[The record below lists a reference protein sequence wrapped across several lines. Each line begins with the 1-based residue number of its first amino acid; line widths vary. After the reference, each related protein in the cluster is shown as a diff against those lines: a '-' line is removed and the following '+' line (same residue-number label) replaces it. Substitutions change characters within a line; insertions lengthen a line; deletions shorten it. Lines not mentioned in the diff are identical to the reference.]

1 MDPKTLIAA
10 TGLLVAAAPAALAQE
25 GSSVDAGGEGVP
37 ARDWPLGYLSDPD
50 VPAKNLNDA
59 LLGGRVRLDNRL
71 RFEVADTTGLDTS
84 TALLNRLR
92 LGYETKVLHGFTGYI
107 EMENVSSPTRD
118 DYYVPETMQG
128 PADHT
133 PILAPEGTELNQ
145 AFVRYYNEDIAE
157 SGVELEIVG
166 GRQRIELDD
175 ERFVGNK
182 GWRMFEQTY
191 DAASVRTNLGIEG
204 FEAYYAYV
212 WGVQRFYGPEGDNWD
227 AEAQLF
233 NASYEYSPE
242 LKVTGFGYLLDFA
255 EDAPQSSS
263 DTYGVR
269 VSGTL
274 DRERDE
280 DTTIRYIASYARQQ
294 DAGLNPV
301 LFDNADYIFAEIEF
315 EPNGWPALAFG
326 YELLGSNS
334 GDDIAFQT
342 PLGTLHGRQGF
353 ADEFLTTPVSGL
365 QDIYAR
371 LTTDL
376 PVGIKGYASY
386 HYFLEDDGG
395 DELGWEID
403 FSLSKQID
411 ENWSVLI
418 KGAHFEGQ
426 SGQSDTD
433 RFWVQAEL
441 VF

>member
-1 MDPKTLIAA
+1 MHAWTLFAA
-10 TGLLVAAAPAALAQE
+10 GGLVLAAPASLAQE
-25 GSSVDAGGEGVP
+25 DSGVAPGSDVGSG
-37 ARDWPLGYLSDPD
+37 RDRPLGYLSDPD
-50 VPAKNLNDA
+50 IPPKNLNEA

-71 RFEVADTTGLDTS
+71 RVEIADTTDLETS
-84 TALLNRLR
+84 TAVLNRIR
-92 LGYETKVLHGFTGYI
+92 LGYETKALHGFTGYI
-107 EMENVSSPTRD
+107 EMENVSTPTRD
-118 DYYVPETMQG
+118 DFFVPQTMQG

-133 PILAPEGTELNQ
+133 PVLAPEGTELNR
-145 AFVRYYNEDIAE
+145 AFVRYYNEDIAG
-157 SGVELEIVG
+157 SGVDLDVKG

-182 GWRMFEQTY
+182 AWRMFEQTY
-191 DAASVRTNLGIEG
+191 DAASVRTNLGMEG

-212 WGVQRFYGPEGDNWD
+212 WGVQRFFGPDGDNWD
-227 AEAQLF
+227 SEAQLF
-233 NASYEYSPE
+233 NASYEHAPE
-242 LKVTGFGYLLDFA
+242 LRVTGFAYLLDFG
-255 EDAPQSSS
+255 EDAPLASS
-263 DTYGVR
+263 DTFGLR
-269 VSGTL
+269 VSGTF
-274 DRERDE
+274 EDE
-280 DTTIRYIASYARQQ
+280 GEDGTTIRYIASYARQQ

-301 LFDNADYIFAEIEF
+301 PFDDADYIFAEIEF

-376 PVGIKGYASY
+376 PLDIKGYAAY

-411 ENWSVLI
+411 ENWAVLI
-418 KGAHFEGQ
+418 KGAHHEGQ
-426 SGQSDTD
+426 SGRPDTD

-441 VF
+441 SF